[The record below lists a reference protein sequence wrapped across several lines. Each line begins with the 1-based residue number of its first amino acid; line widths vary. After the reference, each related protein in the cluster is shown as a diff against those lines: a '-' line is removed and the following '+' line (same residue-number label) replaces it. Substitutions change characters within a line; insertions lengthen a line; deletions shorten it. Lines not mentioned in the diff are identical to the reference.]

1 MNKPKVKDIKSILKS
16 EETKDYCFNNEDYW
30 ALVKNLYVLGMDQND
45 LRYDLKRGLYGK
57 INASDLK
64 LEISDANGKIN
75 IWVNKNIPRGY
86 IRVYPKDKIPQ
97 TNLDSGWSIDIKI
110 TEFKKMIKLK
120 AFW

>member
-1 MNKPKVKDIKSILKS
+1 MNKPKVKDIKIILKS
-16 EETKDYCFNNEDYW
+16 GESKDICFNNEDYW
-30 ALVKNLYVLGMDQND
+30 DLVKNLYALGMDQND
-45 LRYDLKRGLYGK
+45 LRYDLKRGFYGK
-57 INASDLK
+57 INSLGDI
-64 LEISDANGKIN
+64 ENIN

-86 IRVYPKDKIPQ
+86 IRIYSKDKTPE